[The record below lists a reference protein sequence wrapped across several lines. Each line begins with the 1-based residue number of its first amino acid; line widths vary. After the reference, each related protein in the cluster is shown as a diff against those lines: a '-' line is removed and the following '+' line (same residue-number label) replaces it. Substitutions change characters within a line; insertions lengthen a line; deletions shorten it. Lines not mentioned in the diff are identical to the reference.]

1 MPDAPNERRASPWHP
16 LAVVIGV
23 AGALFPL
30 IVLGYAVVPHLLPDP
45 EPGTLTEW
53 VAELDRSEVERK
65 DRATEELLRRAE
77 DDPEPVVEALV
88 TGMRRKAAEA
98 DVPGEDVELVLV
110 AGDGVEAPPLPIG
123 IWIFGERT
131 LVGDGERLELKVVP
145 VEAWRSFA
153 RGHAGRT
160 LALQADGEVL
170 ALHRIT
176 GDEPETIVLRPAG
189 PGGGLE
195 RVFRHHRFFH
205 DGYTEP
211 GRVLA
216 LLGPE
221 VRPAL
226 EALAAEGPDEA
237 HVAAWAWWRL
247 DRNEAEAAPGR

>member
-1 MPDAPNERRASPWHP
+1 VAGAVFPL
-16 LAVVIGV
+16 LAVVILV
-23 AGALFPL
+23 AHELAR
-30 IVLGYAVVPHLLPDP
+30 DP
-45 EPGTLTEW
+45 EPDTLREW

-77 DDPEPVVEALV
+77 ADPQAVIEALV
-88 TGMRRKAAEA
+88 DGMRREAAEA
-98 DVPGEDVELVLV
+98 DVPGEDVRLVL
-110 AGDGVEAPPLPIG
+110 AAPDGDGFETPPLPIG

-153 RGHAGRT
+153 AAHAGRM
-160 LALQADGEVL
+160 LAFETRGEVA
-170 ALHRIT
+170 ALHRLT
-176 GDEPETIVLRPAG
+176 VDEPETLVLRSVGVHA
-189 PGGGLE
+189 GLE
-195 RVFRHHRFFH
+195 HVFRHHRFFH
-205 DGYTEP
+205 AGYTEP